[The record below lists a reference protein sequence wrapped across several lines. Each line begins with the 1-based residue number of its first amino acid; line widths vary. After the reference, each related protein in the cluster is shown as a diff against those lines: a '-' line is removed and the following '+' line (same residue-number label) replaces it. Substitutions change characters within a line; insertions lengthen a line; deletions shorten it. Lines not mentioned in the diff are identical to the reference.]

1 MNKVIKIFN
10 RLVILILI
18 MLFILFGS
26 AITLIKKPDLG
37 IRLYNN
43 FFSENIF
50 LEFSNLVNNGT
61 FISPSYEVNEF
72 KVIINEKDYL
82 TLSNL
87 EFGINLIKSLSSRT
101 LIITEFALS
110 DVKISDADL
119 DSRNNT
125 NISNEASF
133 IIDGRNLNVL
143 GFSSKTFEIKATPS
157 LVSAVFY
164 GGAISDLS
172 FLSLKIN
179 SRDNYQTWS
188 YKSEHNFGNDE
199 LAQLKIINL
208 EDYNEVDYTTYVT
221 AKGKLNS
228 QFQNISSSYFVK
240 ISDSRFVLNSGFSV
254 KDLSGD
260 LHITNGDVV
269 GKFSAYAL
277 DQELDGG
284 LNYDKE
290 GLSLYTEMTFD
301 MAEVINDSAYFSIQ
315 GKEIFSSIIKI
326 DRDGKSS
333 INLKSNMTNT
343 SIKSLIDE
351 LNKPLQLN
359 LDTEININDLS
370 KPIYSVKNSL
380 FKVIYDPSKNSGFF
394 ATGEKYLN
402 KDIPISNSFN
412 IFLDISDFKYS
423 DIEFSTSE
431 GDSNIKLLE
440 IMVDEFNFYDS
451 ILKNQFFEINFLN
464 NETRVEISGDDLNG
478 IITSDNT
485 GFTRIDIENST
496 INNLKLINA
505 DESNSD
511 SIINLRLIGSNIEV
525 NEYIF
530 ESLDLYFLRNKN
542 ITTIDNIN
550 IKSDRVNVS
559 SYENNSK
566 AYISHNKISDLYKIK
581 GKFDIYNDGK
591 FFKNLIPYD
600 FSYLNTDLNIQW
612 NSRIDL
618 TNLEGEIDFLLKDLS
633 VKNEISNSG
642 FLRTLKLFNL
652 DSLVNN
658 IEDINRNESLNIKRA
673 EGNMIIGKNR
683 ALIQDPLVFST
694 NEAEMK
700 WSGEIL
706 KNNKGNLNNLN
717 LDLSL
722 RLKVSE
728 NLPWYAALIGGI
740 PAVFGSLVIE
750 DIFDE
755 NIKKASSLEFKVK
768 GTIDEPII
776 ERLDQE

>member
-1 MNKVIKIFN
+1 
-10 RLVILILI
+10 
-18 MLFILFGS
+18 
-26 AITLIKKPDLG
+26 
-37 IRLYNN
+37 
-43 FFSENIF
+43 
-50 LEFSNLVNNGT
+50 
-61 FISPSYEVNEF
+61 
-72 KVIINEKDYL
+72 
-82 TLSNL
+82 
-87 EFGINLIKSLSSRT
+87 
-101 LIITEFALS
+101 
-110 DVKISDADL
+110 
-119 DSRNNT
+119 
-125 NISNEASF
+125 
-133 IIDGRNLNVL
+133 
-143 GFSSKTFEIKATPS
+143 
-157 LVSAVFY
+157 
-164 GGAISDLS
+164 
-172 FLSLKIN
+172 
-179 SRDNYQTWS
+179 
-188 YKSEHNFGNDE
+188 
-199 LAQLKIINL
+199 
-208 EDYNEVDYTTYVT
+208 
-221 AKGKLNS
+221 
-228 QFQNISSSYFVK
+228 
-240 ISDSRFVLNSGFSV
+240 
-254 KDLSGD
+254 
-260 LHITNGDVV
+260 
-269 GKFSAYAL
+269 
-277 DQELDGG
+277 
-284 LNYDKE
+284 
-290 GLSLYTEMTFD
+290 
-301 MAEVINDSAYFSIQ
+301 
-315 GKEIFSSIIKI
+315 
-326 DRDGKSS
+326 
-333 INLKSNMTNT
+333 MTNT

-423 DIEFSTSE
+423 DMEFSTSE

-451 ILKNQFFEINFLN
+451 ILRNQFFEIKFLN

-618 TNLEGEIDFLLKDLS
+618 TNLEGEIDF
-633 VKNEISNSG
+633 
-642 FLRTLKLFNL
+642 F
-652 DSLVNN
+652 
-658 IEDINRNESLNIKRA
+658 A
-673 EGNMIIGKNR
+673 
-683 ALIQDPLVFST
+683 
-694 NEAEMK
+694 
-700 WSGEIL
+700 
-706 KNNKGNLNNLN
+706 
-717 LDLSL
+717 
-722 RLKVSE
+722 
-728 NLPWYAALIGGI
+728 
-740 PAVFGSLVIE
+740 
-750 DIFDE
+750 
-755 NIKKASSLEFKVK
+755 
-768 GTIDEPII
+768 
-776 ERLDQE
+776 

>member
-1 MNKVIKIFN
+1 M
-10 RLVILILI
+10 
-18 MLFILFGS
+18 
-26 AITLIKKPDLG
+26 
-37 IRLYNN
+37 
-43 FFSENIF
+43 
-50 LEFSNLVNNGT
+50 EFS
-61 FISPSYEVNEF
+61 S
-72 KVIINEKDYL
+72 
-82 TLSNL
+82 
-87 EFGINLIKSLSSRT
+87 
-101 LIITEFALS
+101 
-110 DVKISDADL
+110 
-119 DSRNNT
+119 
-125 NISNEASF
+125 
-133 IIDGRNLNVL
+133 
-143 GFSSKTFEIKATPS
+143 
-157 LVSAVFY
+157 
-164 GGAISDLS
+164 
-172 FLSLKIN
+172 
-179 SRDNYQTWS
+179 
-188 YKSEHNFGNDE
+188 
-199 LAQLKIINL
+199 
-208 EDYNEVDYTTYVT
+208 
-221 AKGKLNS
+221 
-228 QFQNISSSYFVK
+228 
-240 ISDSRFVLNSGFSV
+240 
-254 KDLSGD
+254 
-260 LHITNGDVV
+260 
-269 GKFSAYAL
+269 
-277 DQELDGG
+277 
-284 LNYDKE
+284 
-290 GLSLYTEMTFD
+290 
-301 MAEVINDSAYFSIQ
+301 
-315 GKEIFSSIIKI
+315 
-326 DRDGKSS
+326 
-333 INLKSNMTNT
+333 
-343 SIKSLIDE
+343 
-351 LNKPLQLN
+351 
-359 LDTEININDLS
+359 
-370 KPIYSVKNSL
+370 
-380 FKVIYDPSKNSGFF
+380 
-394 ATGEKYLN
+394 
-402 KDIPISNSFN
+402 
-412 IFLDISDFKYS
+412 
-423 DIEFSTSE
+423 SE

-451 ILKNQFFEINFLN
+451 ILRNQFFEINFLN